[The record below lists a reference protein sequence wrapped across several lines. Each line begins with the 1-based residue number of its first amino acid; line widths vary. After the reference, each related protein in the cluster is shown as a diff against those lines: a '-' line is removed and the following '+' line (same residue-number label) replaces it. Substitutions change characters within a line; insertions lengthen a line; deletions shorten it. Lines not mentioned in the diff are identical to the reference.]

1 MRGGGDDGGE
11 REGHRRGD
19 VLGGRVD
26 GKKKGCGGGGGEL
39 MGGRTCRSDRGSC
52 LNEINEFNV
61 LN

>member
-1 MRGGGDDGGE
+1 M
-11 REGHRRGD
+11 
-19 VLGGRVD
+19 LGGRVD
-26 GKKKGCGGGGGEL
+26 GKKKRGCGGGGGEL

>member
-1 MRGGGDDGGE
+1 MTEARERVIGE
-11 REGHRRGD
+11 AMCWVV
-19 VLGGRVD
+19 VLMV
-26 GKKKGCGGGGGEL
+26 KMWGCGGGGGEL